1 MSRHKVKSMN
11 RDQQKAVFYRLNNP
25 KPVTKRNIQNKMKQR
40 SKRARS
46 TDRRITAKHTYDL
59 RNQKN
64 KKKWMKHPN
73 QYDLH
78 GIDTAIAKERYHARV
93 SKKLLKEKKIHA
105 HKIKKQLHKKREQIK
120 RVKKPEEKQRLHLE
134 IKKKELEHKKAELD
148 VRNVEVGHR
157 KLKKSIHEKQEEKDE
172 VTYIMHATQNN
183 NYMESKALLERAKNK
198 GLVYDQVDWDQIQG
212 SDLVYDDRVRRLDQL
227 IGKTHTDEEMYHGH
241 QEEMYREKEQ
251 EWAQRQGQHA

>member
-1 MSRHKVKSMN
+1 MSRRKLT
-11 RDQQKAVFYRLNNP
+11 RDQEKAMFAKFAHP
-25 KPVTKRNIQNKMKQR
+25 QPVTKKNIQNKMKQR

-46 TDRRITAKHTYDL
+46 MDRRITAKHTYDL

-73 QYDLH
+73 QYDLQ

-93 SKKLLKEKKIHA
+93 SKKLLKEKRIHV

-134 IKKKELEHKKAELD
+134 IKKKELEHKKAEID
-148 VRNVEVGHR
+148 VRNVEVKHR
-157 KLKKSIHEKQEEKDE
+157 KLKRSIHEKQEESEE
-172 VTYIMHATQNN
+172 VKYIMHATQNN

-198 GLVYDQVDWDQIQG
+198 GLVYDQVDWDQMQG
-212 SDLVYDDRVRRLDQL
+212 PDLVYEDRVRRLDNL
-227 IGKTHTDEEMYHGH
+227 IGKTYTDEELYHGH
-241 QEEMYREKEQ
+241 QEEMYKEKEQ
-251 EWAQRQGQHA
+251 EWLSHQGLHA